1 MTTLAIVDPPL
12 RRLFARL
19 DFAPR
24 PAQKS
29 LSDLL
34 EGWESLRG
42 AAVAPELARAKEA
55 APANAFI
62 FARDEGARD
71 FILRRPSL
79 GLERLTGLA
88 EAGGRLSASPELR
101 HAVRLRRLFE
111 TIIDAGEPLLAEFAA
126 EGHEDA
132 SLVVDLL
139 AAPLADSEGRI
150 VGIFGGC
157 EMRRSL
163 GGEARPAH
171 RATRAQDPAIF
182 ALGRMG
188 GLAEKIAHQLG
199 TIVSAHEERR
209 FEDGEHK
216 IRPLTGVR
224 NRDVYV
230 LADLVSSGGE
240 SVNDKLCKLLFF
252 IGALKQSA
260 AARVNVIAPYLCY
273 GRKER
278 QTKPRDPVATRYL
291 AQMFEA
297 VGCDCVV
304 TVAAHDLAAF
314 QNAFRIETEHLDLH
328 ALFAH
333 ALAPHL
339 AGKEVAV
346 VSPDPGG
353 EKRAELFRETLE
365 RVLGAPVTKAL
376 VDKKRSMGQVTGEL
390 FAGDVAQ
397 RTAIVV
403 DDMISTGGT
412 MTRAAV
418 ACRRNGATEVIALAA
433 HGLISGEAEKF
444 LHDPSIDQIWI
455 ADGLPVSA
463 KVKGAVA
470 EGRLRIVETAGLLAD
485 VIRALHAGGSINALL
500 EHAVSPFPVAEG

>member
-1 MTTLAIVDPPL
+1 MTTLAIVDSPL

-24 PAQKS
+24 PVQQS
-29 LSDLL
+29 LSSLL
-34 EGWESLRG
+34 AQWEALRG
-42 AAVAPELARAKEA
+42 GAVAPELARAENA
-55 APANAFI
+55 APANAFV
-62 FARDEGARD
+62 FERDDGERD
-71 FILRRPSL
+71 FLLRRASL
-79 GLERLTGLA
+79 GLERLTGLT

-111 TIIDAGEPLLAEFAA
+111 TVIKTGEPVLAEFLA
-126 EGHEDA
+126 EGHEDG

-150 VGIFGGC
+150 VGILGGC
-157 EMRRSL
+157 ELRPSL
-163 GGEARPAH
+163 GGEARLPHHAG
-171 RATRAQDPAIF
+171 RVDEPVIF
-182 ALGRMG
+182 ALGRMAE
-188 GLAEKIAHQLG
+188 LAEKVAHQLG
-199 TIVSAHEERR
+199 TIVAAHEERR

-216 IRPLTGVR
+216 IRPLAGVR

-230 LADLVSSGGE
+230 FVDLASSGME

-297 VGCDCVV
+297 VGCDCLV
-304 TVAAHDLAAF
+304 TIAAHDLAAF
-314 QNAFRIETEHLDLH
+314 QNAFRRETEHLDLH
-328 ALFAH
+328 ALFAR

-339 AGKEVAV
+339 KGKEVAV

-365 RVLGAPVTKAL
+365 RILEAPVTKAL
-376 VDKKRSMGQVTGEL
+376 VDKKRSMGKVTGDL
-390 FAGDVAQ
+390 FAGDVAG
-397 RTAIVV
+397 RTAIIV

-412 MTRAAV
+412 MTRAAL
-418 ACRRNGATEVIALAA
+418 ACRSNGATVVIAAAA
-433 HGLISGEAEKF
+433 HGLFSEGAEKF
-444 LHDPSIDQIWI
+444 LRDPSIDQIWV
-455 ADGLPVSA
+455 ADSLPFA
-463 KVKGAVA
+463 APPKEAIA
-470 EGRLRIVETAGLLAD
+470 EGRLHIVATAGLLAD
-485 VIRALHAGGSINALL
+485 VVRALHAGGSINDLL
-500 EHAVSPFPVAEG
+500 EHEVSAFPGRER

>member
-1 MTTLAIVDPPL
+1 MTTLATVDPPL

-24 PAQKS
+24 PSQKS

-34 EGWESLRG
+34 AMWEELRG
-42 AAVAPELARAKEA
+42 ASVAPDFTRAENA
-55 APANAFI
+55 APFSAFV
-62 FARDEGARD
+62 FERDEDGRD
-71 FILRRPSL
+71 FLLRRASL
-79 GLERLTGLA
+79 GLERLTGFA
-88 EAGGRLSASPELR
+88 DPGGRLSASPDLR
-101 HAVRLRRLFE
+101 HAARLRRLFQ
-111 TIIDAGEPLLAEFAA
+111 TVVTAGEPVLAEFSA
-126 EGHEDA
+126 EGPEDA

-139 AAPLADSEGRI
+139 AAPLADSNGRI
-150 VGIFGGC
+150 AGILGGC
-157 EMRRSL
+157 ETRRSL
-163 GGEARPAH
+163 GGETRRPH
-171 RATRAQDPAIF
+171 HATRIDEPAIF

-188 GLAEKIAHQLG
+188 EFAENVAHRLG
-199 TIVSAHEERR
+199 TVVSAHEERR

-216 IRPLTGVR
+216 IRPLAGVR

-230 LADLVSSGGE
+230 FADLASSGEE

-260 AARVNVIAPYLCY
+260 AARVTVVAPYLCY

-278 QTKPRDPVATRYL
+278 QTKPRDPVTTRYL

-314 QNAFRIETEHLDLH
+314 QNAFRRETEHLDLH

-333 ALAPHL
+333 ALAPQL
-339 AGKEVAV
+339 EGKEVAV

-365 RVLGAPVTKAL
+365 RVLGTPVAKGL
-376 VDKKRSMGQVTGEL
+376 VDKKRSMGKVTGES

-397 RTAIVV
+397 RTVVIV

-412 MTRAAV
+412 MTRAAL
-418 ACRRNGATEVIALAA
+418 ACRRHGAAEVIAVAA
-433 HGLISGEAEKF
+433 HGLFSGGSENF
-444 LHDPSIDQIWI
+444 LHDPSIDRIWI
-455 ADGLPVSA
+455 ADSLPPPAFA
-463 KVKGAVA
+463 KEEMAR
-470 EGRLRIVETAGLLAD
+470 GRLRMVETAGLLAD
-485 VIRALHAGGSINALL
+485 VVHALHAGGSINDLL
-500 EHAVSPFPVAEG
+500 EHAVRPVPDAAR

>member
-1 MTTLAIVDPPL
+1 MTGLAIVDPPL

-24 PAQKS
+24 PAQRS

-34 EGWESLRG
+34 ATWEALRG
-42 AAVAPELARAKEA
+42 ASVAPELARAEEA
-55 APANAFI
+55 APANAFV
-62 FARDEGARD
+62 FKRDSGERD
-71 FILRRPSL
+71 FLLRRASL
-79 GLERLTGLA
+79 GLERLTGLT
-88 EAGGRLSASPELR
+88 ETGGRLSASPELR

-111 TIIDAGEPLLAEFAA
+111 TIISAGEPVLAEFSS

-132 SLVVDLL
+132 DLVVDLL

-150 VGIFGGC
+150 VGILGGC
-157 EMRRSL
+157 ELRRSL
-163 GGEARPAH
+163 GGEARPPHHAA
-171 RATRAQDPAIF
+171 RGDEPVIF

-188 GLAEKIAHQLG
+188 ALAEEVAHRLG
-199 TIVSAHEERR
+199 TLVSAHEERR

-224 NRDVYV
+224 NRDVHV
-230 LADLVSSGGE
+230 FADLASSGEE

-260 AARVNVIAPYLCY
+260 AARVTVIAPYLCY

-291 AQMFEA
+291 AQLFEA
-297 VGCDCVV
+297 VGCDCLV

-314 QNAFRIETEHLDLH
+314 QNAFRHETEHLDLH
-328 ALFAH
+328 ALFAR
-333 ALAPHL
+333 ALAPQL
-339 AGKEVAV
+339 EGKQVAV

-365 RVLGAPVTKAL
+365 RILEAPVTKAL
-376 VDKKRSMGQVTGEL
+376 VDKKRSMGKVTGET
-390 FAGDVAQ
+390 FAGDVAG
-397 RTAIVV
+397 RTAIVI

-412 MTRAAV
+412 MTRAAL
-418 ACRRNGATEVIALAA
+418 ACRRHGAREVIAAAA
-433 HGLISGEAEKF
+433 HGLFSGGAEKF
-444 LHDPSIDQIWI
+444 LRDPSIDQIWI
-455 ADGLPVSA
+455 ADSLPVPAFA
-463 KVKGAVA
+463 KEALA
-470 EGRLRIVETAGLLAD
+470 AGRLRIVETAGLLAE
-485 VIRALHAGGSINALL
+485 VVRALHTGGSINDLL
-500 EHAVSPFPVAEG
+500 EHEVSPFAVTER

>member
-1 MTTLAIVDPPL
+1 MTTLAIADPPL

-24 PAQKS
+24 P
-29 LSDLL
+29 L
-34 EGWESLRG
+34 WESLSSVFAAWEALRG
-42 AAVAPELARAKEA
+42 GAVAPQLSRAEELV
-55 APANAFI
+55 PANGFV
-62 FARDEGARD
+62 FESNDGERD
-71 FILRRPSL
+71 FILRRASL
-79 GLERLTGLA
+79 GLERLTGLT
-88 EAGGRLSASPELR
+88 ELGGRLSASPELR

-111 TIIDAGEPLLAEFAA
+111 TVIKTGEPVLAEFST

-150 VGIFGGC
+150 VGILGGC
-157 EMRRSL
+157 ELRPSL
-163 GGEARPAH
+163 GGEARPPH
-171 RATRAQDPAIF
+171 HATRVDEPVLF
-182 ALGRMG
+182 ALGRTST
-188 GLAEKIAHQLG
+188 LAETVAHQLG

-216 IRPLTGVR
+216 IRPLASIR
-224 NRDVYV
+224 LRDVYV
-230 LADLVSSGGE
+230 FADLASSGAE

-297 VGCDCVV
+297 VGCDCLV
-304 TVAAHDLAAF
+304 TIAAHDLAAF
-314 QNAFRIETEHLDLH
+314 QNAFRRETEHLDLH
-328 ALFAH
+328 ALFAR

-339 AGKEVAV
+339 KGKNVAV

-365 RVLGAPVTKAL
+365 RILDAPVTKAL
-376 VDKKRSMGQVTGEL
+376 VDKKRSMGKATGDL
-390 FAGDVAQ
+390 FAGDVAN
-397 RTAIVV
+397 RTAIII

-412 MTRAAV
+412 MTRAAH
-418 ACRRNGATEVIALAA
+418 ACRRHGATEVIAAAA
-433 HGLISGEAEKF
+433 HGLFSEGAETF
-444 LHDPSIDQIWI
+444 LRDPSIDQIWV
-455 ADGLPVSA
+455 ADSLPLAAPA
-463 KVKGAVA
+463 KEAIA
-470 EGRLRIVETAGLLAD
+470 EGRLQIVATAGLLAD
-485 VIRALHAGGSINALL
+485 VIRALHSGGSVNDLL
-500 EHAVSPFPVAEG
+500 EHELSPFAVVER